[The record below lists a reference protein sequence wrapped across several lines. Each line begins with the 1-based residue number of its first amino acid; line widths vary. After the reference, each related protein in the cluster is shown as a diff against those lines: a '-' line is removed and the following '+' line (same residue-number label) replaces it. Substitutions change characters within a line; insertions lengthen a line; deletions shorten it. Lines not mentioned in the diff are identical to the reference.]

1 LLKNRHNILIFSSI
15 LYLVLIVGCTPH
27 KEVKQKQTDPS
38 SRVILTKT
46 ETNVFYDFA
55 KPVMGINRFV
65 SELVNISNSNEAS
78 MYIHGFYMGMD
89 LEYNTEL
96 MGTIEKLDTKEFD
109 EQLSLIVSTNIKVQT
124 LIYNLDTYY
133 TSIKNKD
140 QSSTQTKSIHTL
152 LEQLSP
158 LLESNTSDTLCLY
171 NITCNP
177 RFFIKQ
183 KGYIEIMNNINEM
196 IDEINKKMN

>member
-1 LLKNRHNILIFSSI
+1 M
-15 LYLVLIVGCTPH
+15 
-27 KEVKQKQTDPS
+27 
-38 SRVILTKT
+38 LTKT

-78 MYIHGFYMGMD
+78 MFIHGFYMGMD

-96 MGTIEKLDTKEFD
+96 MGIIEKLDTKDFD
-109 EQLSLIVSTNIKVQT
+109 EQLSLIVSTNIKLQT

-133 TSIKNKD
+133 TGIKNKD
-140 QSSTQTKSIHTL
+140 QSFTQTKSIHIL

-158 LLESNTSDTLCLY
+158 LLESNTSDTLSLF

-177 RFFIKQ
+177 RFFVKQ
-183 KGYIEIMNNINEM
+183 QGYIDVMNTINEI